1 MAKRLGSANRK
12 VKNLKVIKNRNENNQ
27 MTTVGAVNKKATKV
41 RTMSSDGNMR
51 KATKKTSNLRG
62 SRGKNVTIG
71 SKDSDR
77 TITKTVVRNKN
88 KGYGQTKTK
97 TKTVRKDSKAGRRLV
112 NKQRTMENKAAG
124 MASRTT
130 KKLDRV
136 VKKSGKKIARNTKKL
151 TKRMDKLAVSPKTKR
166 IVGRIN
172 KAKATKKKA
181 VSRRQSSVRVI
192 KKYK

>member
-62 SRGKNVTIG
+62 SRGKNATIG

-77 TITKTVVRNKN
+77 TI
-88 KGYGQTKTK
+88 